1 MFIEK
6 LKKEVAR
13 IVGKVPQSPRD
24 FEELSEHIY
33 NRTGEMLSPTTLK
46 RLFGYLKESVKTR
59 IATLHILARFVGY
72 SNYNAFCQHIEDRD
86 SQSNF
91 LLTEHL
97 MAESLEVGKRI
108 QLTWLPDRVCIA
120 RHLGD
125 GHFEVVEAENTKLC
139 VGDTFVCHLFVNHEP
154 LYLDDVVH
162 NNGDPVRF
170 VAGKKDG
177 ICVQVLD

>member
-6 LKKEVAR
+6 LKKEIAR

-24 FEELSEHIY
+24 FEDLSEHIY

-46 RLFGYLKESVKTR
+46 RLFGYLKESVSPR
-59 IATLHILARFVGY
+59 ISTLHILARFVGY
-72 SNYNAFCQHIEDRD
+72 SNYDAFYKHIENKD

-91 LLTEHL
+91 ILEEHL
-97 MAESLEVGKRI
+97 KAESLGVGKRI
-108 QLTWLPDRVCIA
+108 QLTWLPNRLCIA
-120 RHLGD
+120 RHLGN

-139 VGDTFVCHLFVNHEP
+139 VGDTFVCHLFINHEI
-154 LYLDDVVH
+154 LYLDDVIH
-162 NNGDPVRF
+162 NNGTPVRF